1 MRPTTDMAK
10 ESLFNILTFRVDFSE
25 SSVLDLFAG
34 TGNISMEFAS
44 RGARDVVAVE
54 LNNRCTDYISKASQE
69 IGLKNIYVIK
79 ANVFNYIKSVRRKF
93 DIIFAD
99 PPYGLPEGNTIPEMI
114 FSHELLNEEGLLIME
129 HDSSLNFSDHR
140 YFQEE
145 REYGKVH
152 FSFFTLPVK
161 GV

>member
-1 MRPTTDMAK
+1 MAK
-10 ESLFNILTFRVDFSE
+10 ESLFNILTFRVDFEE

-44 RGARDVVAVE
+44 RGAKDVVSVE
-54 LNNRCTDYISKASQE
+54 LNHRCTDYISRASQE

-99 PPYGLPEGNTIPEMI
+99 PPYDLDEGKTIPELV
-114 FSHELLNEEGLLIME
+114 FSHELLKEDGILIFE
-129 HDSSLNFSDHR
+129 HDDGLNFSGHP
-140 YFQEE
+140 YFREE
-145 REYGKVH
+145 RQYGKVH
-152 FSFFTLPVK
+152 FTFFTLPAK
-161 GV
+161 EE